1 MKETSMRYD
10 VSPARDITVFRLA
23 WVNEKG
29 ERRITKFMQ
38 NSYLANIILIE
49 NYGLG
54 ISGADVL
61 DTLDSEP
68 VTIKVSTADARLYWD
83 CMIFS
88 KSAEVI
94 SFSQLEELELANN
107 GLLKI

>member
-10 VSPARDITVFRLA
+10 VSPAGDITVYRLA

-38 NSYLANIILIE
+38 NNYLANIILIE

-68 VTIKVSTADARLYWD
+68 ATTKFSTADARLYWD

-88 KSAEVI
+88 ENAEAI

>member
-1 MKETSMRYD
+1 MKESSMRYD
-10 VSPARDITVFRLA
+10 ASPCGGITVYRLA
-23 WVNEKG
+23 WVSDKG
-29 ERRITKFMQ
+29 ERRITKFMK
-38 NSYLANIILIE
+38 NDYLAKIILIE

-61 DTLDSEP
+61 DSLDSES
-68 VTIKVSTADARLYWD
+68 VTIKLSTQDARLYWD
-83 CMIFS
+83 AMLLS

>member
-1 MKETSMRYD
+1 
-10 VSPARDITVFRLA
+10 
-23 WVNEKG
+23 
-29 ERRITKFMQ
+29 MQ

-54 ISGADVL
+54 IGGADVL

-68 VTIKVSTADARLYWD
+68 VTTKFSTADARLYWD

-88 KSAEVI
+88 ENAEAI